1 MVLEQLKRFHGH
13 LGPYL
18 VLGYRMGLIANKRL
32 GEDAFAKRALS
43 MTGTTPP
50 ISCMIDGV
58 QLSSGCTLGKGNIG
72 VEDLKEPRVIFTSK
86 TGDRSIE
93 IALRPEIERRLKD
106 EMTPENTEAMG
117 RELYGLADEELFE
130 IRED

>member
-1 MVLEQLKRFHGH
+1 MVLEHLKKFHGH

-18 VLGYRMGLIANKRL
+18 VIGYRMGLIANRKL
-32 GEDAFAKRALS
+32 GEDAFAKRALA

-58 QLSSGCTLGKGNIG
+58 QLSSGCTLGKGNIA
-72 VEDLKEPRVIFTSK
+72 VEDRKEPRVIFTSK
-86 TGDRSIE
+86 AGDRSIE
-93 IALRPEIERRLKD
+93 IILRPEIERRMKE
-106 EMTPENTEAMG
+106 EMTRENTEAMG
-117 RELYGLADEELFE
+117 REFYELSDEELLE